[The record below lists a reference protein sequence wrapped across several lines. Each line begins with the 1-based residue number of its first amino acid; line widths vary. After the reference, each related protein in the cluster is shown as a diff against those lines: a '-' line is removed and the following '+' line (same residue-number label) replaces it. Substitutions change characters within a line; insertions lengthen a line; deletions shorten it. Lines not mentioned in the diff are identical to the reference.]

1 MQLLQKFPRKINMIT
16 IEQLQKILPLNKECV
31 IWVDLLNQY
40 LPKYEINTK
49 DRLVMFLAQ
58 TSHESSQ
65 YTVLK
70 ENLFYSSQG
79 LLKVFPKYFNEKQ
92 AEQYAKKP
100 IMIASRVYANRMGNG
115 DEASQDGW
123 KYSGKGIIQ
132 LTGKSTVSEFSTSI
146 NKTLDETCEYLLTKD
161 GALQS
166 VLYYWNKNKLNISAD
181 SKDITSNTKKI
192 NGGIIGLQARI
203 DEYNRISNIL
213 V

>member
-1 MQLLQKFPRKINMIT
+1 MISK
-16 IEQLQKILPLNKECV
+16 EQLQKILPLNKECA
-31 IWVDLLNQY
+31 IWVDLLNTY

-58 TSHESSQ
+58 TSHESNQ

-70 ENLFYSSQG
+70 ENLFYSAQG
-79 LLKVFPKYFNEKQ
+79 LLKVFPKYFNVTQ

-132 LTGKSTVSEFSTSI
+132 LTFKSNYMELAKHLAISLEDTILYLSTKEGSLDSAGFFWKQNNL
-146 NKTLDETCEYLLTKD
+146 NKF
-161 GALQS
+161 
-166 VLYYWNKNKLNISAD
+166 AD
-181 SKDITSNTKKI
+181 AKDIKGSTKKI
-192 NGGIIGLQARI
+192 NGGLIGIEHRTS
-203 DEYNRISNIL
+203 EYNRISNIL
-213 V
+213 VH